1 MTKISLFANTS
12 TSNTYILASNYFPF
26 LPQVNLI
33 SGYGAITGN
42 TTAQASPT
50 PKRYAKVIIQITS
63 VSGSFSTGQGLTIQI
78 GDGFMTQTVNS
89 SAITSTGTVEIL
101 LTENQAVANVNGTQ
115 VSLIPMGLPQGII
128 LTFNITGTSPSFG
141 INAWVEWE

>member
-1 MTKISLFANTS
+1 MTKISLFANTTAGNS
-12 TSNTYILASNYFPF
+12 YILASGSFPF

-33 SGYGAITGN
+33 SGYGALTGN
-42 TTAQASPT
+42 TIAQASPT

-63 VSGSFSTGQGLTIQI
+63 VSGTFSTGQGLTIQI
-78 GDGFMTQTVNS
+78 GDGIMTQTVNS
-89 SAITSTGTVEIL
+89 SAITSTGTIEIL
-101 LTENQAVANVNGTQ
+101 LTESQTVANVNGTQ

-128 LTFNITGTSPSFG
+128 LTFNISGTSPSFG

>member
-1 MTKISLFANTS
+1 MTKISLFANTT
-12 TSNTYILASNYFPF
+12 TSNSYILASGSFPF

-33 SGYGAITGN
+33 NGYGVLTGN

-63 VSGSFSTGQGLTIQI
+63 VSGTFSTGQGLTIQI
-78 GDGFMTQTVNS
+78 GDAFVTQTVNS

-128 LTFNITGTSPSFG
+128 LTFNISGTSPSFG

>member
-1 MTKISLFANTS
+1 MTKISFFANTS
-12 TSNTYILASNYFPF
+12 AGNSYISASGSFPF

-33 SGYGAITGN
+33 NGYGILTGN

-50 PKRYAKVIIQITS
+50 PKRYAKVIIQIAS

-78 GDGFMTQTVNS
+78 GDGFVTQTVNS
-89 SAITSTGTVEIL
+89 SPITSTGTVEIL

-128 LTFNITGTSPSFG
+128 LTFNISGTSPSFG